1 MKKKL
6 EYKSPVA
13 ITEIVADADIL
24 TGSLTLA
31 AEDDIFE
38 FGADY
43 GVTWKG

>member
-1 MKKKL
+1 MKKL

-24 TGSLTLA
+24 TLSEA
-31 AEDDIFE
+31 DPNAVFE

-43 GVTWKG
+43 DVTWKG

>member
-24 TGSLTLA
+24 TLSTA

>member
-1 MKKKL
+1 MKKL

-31 AEDDIFE
+31 DPTAVFE
-38 FGADY
+38 FENYD
-43 GVTWKG
+43 VTWKG